1 VEYPPELSYSPEH
14 LWVRDEDNGEVVVG
28 ITEFAQDQLG
38 KVVYV
43 DLPESGDEISA
54 GEEMGAIESAK
65 SVSDLIAPVSGE
77 ILEVNEA
84 LADDPTVINDDPY
97 GDGWL
102 ARVKLDD
109 DGLPEDI
116 LSAADYAAQISG

>member
-1 VEYPPELSYSPEH
+1 MEYPPELSYSPEH